1 MLWEDETRLGLRSI
15 NRAGRGAVIMERLK
29 NLLFG
34 TPSLSLRLAGAVI
47 RGRRN
52 EKRQEGSF
60 ALAHHASRALSAVWA
75 RTRQQL
81 LLALVPPFCGTGGH
95 SPRFNLGK

>member
-1 MLWEDETRLGLRSI
+1 MLWGDETRLRLRSI

-34 TPSLSLRLAGAVI
+34 APSSSSSPGAVI
-47 RGRRN
+47 RGWRN
-52 EKRQEGSF
+52 EKSQEGSF

-75 RTRQQL
+75 RSRQQL
-81 LLALVPPFCGTGGH
+81 LLALVRPFCGTGGH